1 MSEVGRTEKD
11 EKIAELEV
19 WVFRE
24 LSPRLGAQKTR
35 EETRP
40 GSRGPV
46 RASPCCA
53 LAGPGVGGV
62 RPALPGSD
70 WGCTGLWGGH
80 VHLTYTQVGHDVPA
94 SSFFSSR
101 VVSCIVLV
109 FVLYVIRSKSI
120 QLPGQSVSYFT
131 DPPRAH
137 PSAVSPSG
145 SAAPGPGQTQVPSTR
160 SRYAP
165 GGFGT
170 TQLSQVRS
178 FSPGFSPSV
187 ASVQGGPCRFLP
199 CDPF

>member
-24 LSPRLGAQKTR
+24 LSQRPRLGGRRR

-70 WGCTGLWGGH
+70 KALGRYWGGH
-80 VHLTYTQVGHDVPA
+80 VHLTYGSGWT
-94 SSFFSSR
+94 R
-101 VVSCIVLV
+101 
-109 FVLYVIRSKSI
+109 
-120 QLPGQSVSYFT
+120 
-131 DPPRAH
+131 RA
-137 PSAVSPSG
+137 
-145 SAAPGPGQTQVPSTR
+145 
-160 SRYAP
+160 
-165 GGFGT
+165 GF
-170 TQLSQVRS
+170 
-178 FSPGFSPSV
+178 
-187 ASVQGGPCRFLP
+187 
-199 CDPF
+199 